1 MKKSIL
7 IFTLITLTSIFSQEL
22 SFVKLPFEHN
32 DKIFNA
38 KIMPQSN
45 ENKDTLI
52 CYYSYIN
59 STIYHTKSF
68 NKGKNWLTPNFG
80 GYGNAF
86 DIFLTNENQMVLIY
100 LRANSLSVNTIQAD
114 GRSVTATFQVSGAQ
128 NLQIRKLGNG
138 AGVFYSRLNK
148 IYAITSNDLINWSLM
163 TNSIFNDVKSFQIL
177 KLKNDK
183 YFLAF
188 TKPNENNLY

>member
-52 CYYSYIN
+52 CYYSYVN
-59 STIYHTKSF
+59 LTIYHTKSF

-86 DIFLTNENQMVLIY
+86 DILLTNENQIVLTY
-100 LRANSLSVNTIQAD
+100 FSVNSLRVNTSQTS
-114 GRSVTATFQVSGAQ
+114 GNSLNATFQVGSGAKTCKSE
-128 NLQIRKLGNG
+128 KLEM
-138 AGVFYSRLNK
+138 VQVYF
-148 IYAITSNDLINWSLM
+148 
-163 TNSIFNDVKSFQIL
+163 IL
-177 KLKNDK
+177 
-183 YFLAF
+183 A
-188 TKPNENNLY
+188 